1 MKTKTWLLIFA
12 AIIASCLGAILLFS
26 PVQDASFAQITSNGE
41 IIRTVSLDLE
51 QEFTVNDKNTVTV
64 RDGKI
69 AVTWAECPDQYCV
82 HQGFRQGGQDIV
94 CLPNRLVITFL
105 GEQVI
110 DGVSG

>member
-12 AIIASCLGAILLFS
+12 AVIALCLGVMYFIS
-26 PVQDASFAQITSNGE
+26 PAQDASFAQITSNGKV
-41 IIRTVSLDLE
+41 IKTVSLDMD
-51 QEFTVNDKNTVTV
+51 QEFTVDDKNTVTV

-69 AVTWAECPDQYCV
+69 AVTWAQCPDQYCV
-82 HQGFRQGGQDIV
+82 HQGFQNGGRDIV

-105 GEQVI
+105 GEQGI